1 MDGNRQ
7 HGQELVALSTAA
19 AFVYK
24 EIMGITI
31 ERMEVPQLNQI
42 LHDVAHA
49 LSNVAPI
56 YGAISAKETA
66 KPLPALALMHGA
78 FTCGATVLRT
88 SSGVEYRRLSIQ
100 RGHMRAAVTILRAS
114 AVRFVPGSE
123 PKNKPS

>member
-1 MDGNRQ
+1 MAIGK
-7 HGQELVALSTAA
+7 HGEELVALSTAA

-31 ERMEVPQLNQI
+31 ERMEVPQLNRI
-42 LHDVAHA
+42 LHDVARA
-49 LSNVAPI
+49 LSYVAPI
-56 YGAISAKETA
+56 YGAISATETA

-78 FTCGATVLRT
+78 FTHGATVLRT

>member
-7 HGQELVALSTAA
+7 HRQELVALSTAA

-49 LSNVAPI
+49 LSHVAPI
-56 YGAISAKETA
+56 YGAISATETA
-66 KPLPALALMHGA
+66 KPLPALTLMHGA
-78 FTCGATVLRT
+78 FTRGATVLRT

-114 AVRFVPGSE
+114 AVRFVPSSE